1 MDVVLDRPVGG
12 ELQLSDFYQLNG
24 WSGGRGALGG
34 HRTRLLKADSS
45 PCPLP
50 PLPYPPAVLSEEQ
63 QGLPLMPHICLSCPT
78 ASGASLFALSPF
90 ALFSLHP
97 ASHKTPDPH
106 PPPALPLFPLPNA
119 ASTTTTPPSRMV
131 MFSEITVR

>member
-12 ELQLSDFYQLNG
+12 KLQLSDFYQLNG

-45 PCPLP
+45 PCSSLPP

-63 QGLPLMPHICLSCPT
+63 KG
-78 ASGASLFALSPF
+78 SL
-90 ALFSLHP
+90 
-97 ASHKTPDPH
+97 
-106 PPPALPLFPLPNA
+106 
-119 ASTTTTPPSRMV
+119 
-131 MFSEITVR
+131 